1 MIETVLGPIAAAH
14 LGPTSM
20 HDHLLADGR
29 ALAFPPREPP
39 PADPRVTIENLG
51 FLRWNLLGLEDNL
64 VLDDAALAVAEL
76 GHARAAGLRGLVD
89 LTVWGL
95 GPDHAGLPAIAQAAG
110 VHLMVGFGA
119 YIEKT
124 HPDFLTGLTGAE
136 IEARMD
142 AALTAALPGVD
153 FRAAL
158 LGIIGTG
165 SPIAAAEDRVLRAAG
180 AAAGRAGAAINV
192 HLHPTGFLG
201 LEVLRR
207 LAAEGTPA
215 TRVIFDNVDKHMD
228 LGYLRE
234 LAAAGATLEWCFG
247 LEAYYRDG
255 LKDPTDAERL
265 AGLTAL
271 LEDEA
276 LAGSV
281 VLGHSIWTKTQ
292 LRAFG
297 GMGYDHLWK
306 RILPELLRRG
316 VSPASLERM
325 FIDNPRRLL
334 DRP

>member
-1 MIETVLGPIAAAH
+1 MIETVLGPIAADQ

-20 HDHLLADGR
+20 HDHLLTDAR
-29 ALAFPPREPP
+29 ALGSPPREPA

-64 VLDDAALAVAEL
+64 VLDDAPLAVAEL
-76 GHARAAGLRGLVD
+76 GHATAAGQAGLVD

-95 GPDHAGLPAIAQAAG
+95 GPDHAGLPAIARASG
-110 VHLMVGFGA
+110 MHVMVGFGA

-124 HPDFLTGLTGAE
+124 HPAFLVELTGAE
-136 IEARMD
+136 IEARMH
-142 AALTAALPGVD
+142 AALTVALPDVD

-158 LGIIGTG
+158 LGIVGTG
-165 SPIAAAEDRVLRAAG
+165 SPIGASEDRVLRAAG

-201 LEVLRR
+201 LEVLDL

-215 TRVIFDNVDKHMD
+215 NRVIFDNVDKHMD

-247 LEAYYRDG
+247 NEAYYRDG
-255 LKDPTDAERL
+255 LKDPTDAQRL

-271 LEDEA
+271 LDEG
-276 LAGSV
+276 LAGSM
-281 VLGHSIWTKTQ
+281 VLGHSIWVKTQ

-297 GMGYDHLWK
+297 GMGYDHLLT
-306 RILPELLRRG
+306 RIVPELRRRG
-316 VSPASLERM
+316 VNEDDVQRM
-325 FIDNPRRLL
+325 LVDTPRRLL